1 MKPSGSASRKKS
13 RSAGVSVAP
22 EQPKM
27 AARGSRL
34 DKDAPDA
41 ALLQLV
47 AVALRRGRIGDR
59 PGLNAIVDAARA
71 EIGALR
77 VKTHGAEQ
85 ICLLAPEM
93 VPLLLRGLGRAHG
106 AELEAIA
113 LAGDRRRW
121 RRRGNARHL
130 LGFRLGYRWRRRAR
144 RCSGGWRRRRCWSC
158 DRGRARWLRLLRRW

>member
-41 ALLQLV
+41 TLLQLV
-47 AVALRRGRIGDR
+47 AVALGRRRIGDR

-77 VKTHGAEQ
+77 GEAQRAEQ
-85 ICLLAPEM
+85 VALLALQM
-93 VPLLLRGLGRAHG
+93 VPLLLRGLGRTYR
-106 AELEAIA
+106 AELQAVA
-113 LAGDRRRW
+113 LAGGGRRRQ
-121 RRRGNARHL
+121 
-130 LGFRLGYRWRRRAR
+130 RRRACRLALGCCRR
-144 RCSGGWRRRRCWSC
+144 RCRARRRRNGAWRRRCWGS
-158 DRGRARWLRLLRRW
+158 RFARR

>member
-47 AVALRRGRIGDR
+47 AVALRRGGVGDR
-59 PGLNAIVDAARA
+59 PGLNAVVDAART
-71 EIGALR
+71 EVGALGGEGHR
-77 VKTHGAEQ
+77 AEQ
-85 ICLLAPEM
+85 VALLGPQM
-93 VPLLLRGLGRAHG
+93 IPFLLRGLRRAHR

-113 LAGDRRRW
+113 LAGDWHR
-121 RRRGNARHL
+121 RRRGGPRHL
-130 LGFRLGYRWRRRAR
+130 LLGLRLGRGGR
-144 RCSGGWRRRRCWSC
+144 RC
-158 DRGRARWLRLLRRW
+158 RA